1 VNRRAAFLLVL
12 LATAACQ
19 RAPEP
24 PPPPPKPAA
33 KTATEEDTQPI
44 AAPTEEIDGDNLLNI
59 AYGASVV
66 SRTAELNLENSA
78 VHAIDGLSYTL
89 WTSSPDGPRQALTF
103 SLGAPSRIERLGVTT
118 NAKDQSPAQLR
129 FEASS
134 DARTWRE
141 VATMEPLD
149 RKTKLID
156 VTPFEARYLRVTTI
170 EPSEYY
176 SSFFSV
182 HAIGRETAPPER
194 RSFDGCWR
202 INTHRAKLV
211 QRGARIT
218 GVIDGAKPTF
228 LDGLLVSVR
237 SGAKFSMPGMMDT
250 ILNLGL
256 NDETVEGLKRADRQ
270 RPLRLDSYRRFIQMF
285 GNVVLEI
292 PKDAFEHEFEAS
304 RSARRAKLDTD
315 LDEDGAAR
323 GRRALQE
330 GRQEEDRRDFP
341 QDPASSCAGASAR
354 CSLVDEPA
362 RDRLPPHLRH
372 PRRHGAPPST
382 CRRWCSATPA
392 IARAPASASRA
403 TRPTARRSSTAS
415 S

>member
-1 VNRRAAFLLVL
+1 MNRRAAFLLVL

-24 PPPPPKPAA
+24 PPAPPKPAV
-33 KTATEEDTQPI
+33 KTATEENAEPI

-78 VHAIDGLSYTL
+78 VQAIDGLSYTL
-89 WTSSPDGPRQALTF
+89 WTSSPDGPRQTLTF

-141 VATMEPLD
+141 VVTMEPPD
-149 RKTKLID
+149 RKTKLVD
-156 VTPFEARYLRVTTI
+156 VTPFDARYLRVTTI

-194 RSFDGCWR
+194 QSFDGCWT

-218 GVIDGAKPTF
+218 GVIDGTKPTF
-228 LDGLLVSVR
+228 LDGGIDGRV
-237 SGAKFSMPGMMDT
+237 
-250 ILNLGL
+250 
-256 NDETVEGLKRADRQ
+256 
-270 RPLRLDSYRRFIQMF
+270 
-285 GNVVLEI
+285 
-292 PKDAFEHEFEAS
+292 
-304 RSARRAKLDTD
+304 AKLLWMRGPMWGHAAAT
-315 LDEDGAAR
+315 LTPDGR
-323 GRRALQE
+323 GISAIVFHEEPFVTSNGE
-330 GRQEEDRRDFP
+330 GWIGKRCEET
-341 QDPASSCAGASAR
+341 SAM
-354 CSLVDEPA
+354 
-362 RDRLPPHLRH
+362 
-372 PRRHGAPPST
+372 
-382 CRRWCSATPA
+382 
-392 IARAPASASRA
+392 
-403 TRPTARRSSTAS
+403 TAS
-415 S
+415 SSPADYFRRIGHWTMSGIVFDANERLLDEPSKATLDDAAKLIAAMPAQRFRIVAHEFRNNDANDNRRRTTARIDAVRNALRARRVDLARIELVAGGSDGNANEMPSAVQRMLWSRIDLERR